1 MKHLPILAAAGL
13 FACAS
18 APTLQHYHLPA
29 LNQAPTVD
37 VGASTRLLSLL
48 PVSLAR
54 HIDRQGLLYQGSDI
68 EISEAHGHRWA
79 EPLEDQLG
87 RALRLQLGRQMPGV
101 KVLPAR
107 SLGPLDGVTQQL
119 LVHVERFQGR
129 YDGVAVLSGYWL
141 LRDASGRLLA
151 NGDFSLERA
160 LEADGY
166 PALVNSLDAAWTQVG
181 AELARA
187 LREHS

>member
-1 MKHLPILAAAGL
+1 MKQLLMLAVASL
-13 FACAS
+13 SACAS
-18 APTLQHYHLPA
+18 APALQHYHLPA
-29 LNQAPTVD
+29 LNQSAGVD
-37 VGASTRLLSLL
+37 AGAATRLLGLM

-54 HIDRQGLLYQGSDI
+54 HIDSQGLLFQGSEI

-87 RALRLQLGRQMPGV
+87 RALRLQLARELPGV
-101 KVLPAR
+101 KVLPTR
-107 SLGPLDGVTQQL
+107 SLNPLDGVTQQL
-119 LVHVERFQGR
+119 MVHVERFQGR

-151 NGDFSLERA
+151 SGDFSLERA
-160 LEADGY
+160 LQADGY
-166 PALVNSLDAAWTQVG
+166 PALVNSLDAAWAQVG
-181 AELARA
+181 AELASA